1 MRKIKIIEFDC
12 HYDDNIDEY
21 VRNIITKSEWEEV
34 DEEKYQTLRK
44 YFTDYNIKDRFAMV
58 SYQESDSVN
67 HFENVFK
74 DIINKKK
81 LEDEKREK
89 IKLAQEKKREEESL
103 KRKKKNAEKR
113 EVKLLKELEELKRI
127 KEEK

>member
-1 MRKIKIIEFDC
+1 MRKVKIIEFDSY
-12 HYDDNIDEY
+12 YDDNIDEY
-21 VRNIITKSEWEEV
+21 VKNSISQSEWEEV
-34 DEEKYQTLRK
+34 EEEKYQTLRK
-44 YFTDYNIKDRFAMV
+44 YFADYNIKNRFAMV
-58 SYQESDSVN
+58 SYQEYDSVN

-89 IKLAQEKKREEESL
+89 LKLEQEKKRAEESL

-113 EVKLLKELEELKRI
+113 EAKLLKELEELKRI

>member
-1 MRKIKIIEFDC
+1 MRKIKIIEFDSY
-12 HYDDNIDEY
+12 YDHNIDEY
-21 VRNIITKSEWEEV
+21 VRNTIKASEWEEV

-44 YFTDYNIKDRFAMV
+44 YFADYNIKDRFTMV

-81 LEDEKREK
+81 LEDAKREK
-89 IKLAQEKKREEESL
+89 IQLELQKKRQEDAI

-113 EVKLLKELEELKRI
+113 EAKLLKELEELKKI